1 MIFLHPK
8 PRNLSKGAKLAA
20 LAFLL
25 VIATSPAVV
34 ITPIASTKQL
44 ISSAN
49 NSFSTA
55 IGNFDDYPVLR
66 SYAGEPYV
74 FAKAFLLL
82 DADTNEVISAKN
94 QNLSLPVA
102 STTKMVTAL
111 TALQLMS
118 PDDEVVV
125 TNHSTSVPDSN
136 VGLLPGEKLSVLSL
150 LRGALIASGNDA
162 TYAIAEAYSQKN
174 GDIKPFVAKM
184 NNYVLDHG
192 LKKTKFFD
200 PAGLDDNGRSTAFEL
215 SQIARLLLEN
225 PLLSGIVGQR
235 HATISSLN
243 GEYRHEI
250 ESSNRLIL
258 PDSGYYLP
266 GVLGIKT
273 GFMYAA
279 GHSLVSALEMN
290 GHTYIGVI
298 LNTDEYSI
306 TASASEMRKL
316 FIWARSSIAR
326 QTY

>member
-111 TALQLMS
+111 
-118 PDDEVVV
+118 
-125 TNHSTSVPDSN
+125 
-136 VGLLPGEKLSVLSL
+136 
-150 LRGALIASGNDA
+150 
-162 TYAIAEAYSQKN
+162 
-174 GDIKPFVAKM
+174 
-184 NNYVLDHG
+184 
-192 LKKTKFFD
+192 
-200 PAGLDDNGRSTAFEL
+200 
-215 SQIARLLLEN
+215 
-225 PLLSGIVGQR
+225 
-235 HATISSLN
+235 
-243 GEYRHEI
+243 
-250 ESSNRLIL
+250 
-258 PDSGYYLP
+258 
-266 GVLGIKT
+266 
-273 GFMYAA
+273 
-279 GHSLVSALEMN
+279 
-290 GHTYIGVI
+290 
-298 LNTDEYSI
+298 
-306 TASASEMRKL
+306 
-316 FIWARSSIAR
+316 
-326 QTY
+326 